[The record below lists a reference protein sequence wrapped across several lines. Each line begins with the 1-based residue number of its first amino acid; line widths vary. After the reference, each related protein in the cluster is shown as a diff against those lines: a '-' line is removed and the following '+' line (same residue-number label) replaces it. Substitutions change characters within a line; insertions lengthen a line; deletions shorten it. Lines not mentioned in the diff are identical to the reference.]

1 MGDCILK
8 VLKTRVHVTLIS
20 SYQQVHN
27 RCLLYWH
34 GNLKWI
40 GSGVP
45 FTKYIVQ
52 PRLLY
57 CFTAL
62 LLTMTSYSH
71 NDSIDRDHYHSLSLS
86 LELMTI
92 DSKNQDDDIVT

>member
-1 MGDCILK
+1 MCGLMGDCILK

-34 GNLKWI
+34 GHLKWI
-40 GSGVP
+40 GSEVP

-52 PRLLY
+52 LRLPY
-57 CFTAL
+57 CCTAVTL
-62 LLTMTSYSH
+62 A
-71 NDSIDRDHYHSLSLS
+71 D
-86 LELMTI
+86 
-92 DSKNQDDDIVT
+92 DDDIL